1 MTDLERMYRE
11 RFSGRL
17 EYRQRIW
24 KVLIPFFHKWVAPDS
39 TVLDLGCGYCEFINR
54 ISARKKY
61 GMDLNPDVS
70 RHASADVEIIQ
81 QDCAQAWPL
90 LEGSLDVVFTSNF
103 FEHLPDKA
111 ALERTVQQAFLSLKA
126 GGKLIAMG
134 PNIKY
139 TGAAYW
145 DFFDHHI
152 ALTELALVE
161 LLKQCGFEIARVTPR
176 FLPYKM
182 SMGREYPAWMLSCYL
197 KLPLVW
203 PLFGKQFLVV
213 ARKPTA
219 GPPH

>member
-1 MTDLERMYRE
+1 VTDLERMYRE

-24 KVLIPFFHKWVAPDS
+24 KVLIPFFQKWVAPDS
-39 TVLDLGCGYCEFINR
+39 TVLDLGCGYCEFINL

-61 GMDLNPDVS
+61 GMDLNPDAS
-70 RHASADVEIIQ
+70 RQASADVEIIQ

-111 ALERTVQQAFLSLKA
+111 ALESTVQQVFLSLKA
-126 GGKLIAMG
+126 GGRLIAMG

-139 TGAAYW
+139 TGGAYW
-145 DFFDHHI
+145 DFYDHHI

-161 LLKQCGFEIARVTPR
+161 LLKGCGFEIDRVTPR

-182 SMGREYPAWMLSCYL
+182 SMGRKYPAWMLRWYL
-197 KLPLVW
+197 KVPLVW
-203 PLFGKQFLVV
+203 PLFGKQFLVI

-219 GPPH
+219 GLPH